1 MKAELDLLRQEN
13 ARLMARITELEQSQM
28 REAKLTARIAELEH
42 AIEEIKKQTNNCVTT
57 SIIPE
62 TIPVEQTSEQIENT
76 SDNAS
81 NSDVCQELKIR
92 CSTSPIPTE
101 TKSSED
107 KVVDDFMDRK
117 EKERVSNIIRKRN
130 KGKKIQDQKL
140 IQKTIQS
147 EWAEPKVGDSSQTS
161 AESEQVSIDQK
172 IPYNQ
177 KVEQGLMHE
186 LSVCAED
193 NDIENNAIHG
203 LSSDKPFDIQ
213 IPELSLEVILTE
225 SSRVTA
231 QNIADLF
238 NIAMKVRQKE
248 ILYWYCYYKTY
259 EDRIGNIRSIEKID
273 DKSARTSVYNEIK
286 SLLPDITDVNLRK
299 ITFRAKKIYILFE
312 GIGMDRIRQVTYS
325 ASAISSLKDI
335 QIQNIIN
342 RFPKKNA
349 HVIEPSISND
359 SEKLPETEVSASS
372 NPTRDHAYFQGSD
385 GNVDYYGITDESS
398 CPLCKLD
405 HDDDSG
411 IEGRYEIGESEI
423 RCSASSYY
431 IKCEQRGIE
440 IEITA

>member
-1 MKAELDLLRQEN
+1 
-13 ARLMARITELEQSQM
+13 M

-286 SLLPDITDVNLRK
+286 SLLPDITDV
-299 ITFRAKKIYILFE
+299 
-312 GIGMDRIRQVTYS
+312 S
-325 ASAISSLKDI
+325 
-335 QIQNIIN
+335 
-342 RFPKKNA
+342 
-349 HVIEPSISND
+349 
-359 SEKLPETEVSASS
+359 
-372 NPTRDHAYFQGSD
+372 
-385 GNVDYYGITDESS
+385 
-398 CPLCKLD
+398 
-405 HDDDSG
+405 
-411 IEGRYEIGESEI
+411 
-423 RCSASSYY
+423 
-431 IKCEQRGIE
+431 
-440 IEITA
+440 